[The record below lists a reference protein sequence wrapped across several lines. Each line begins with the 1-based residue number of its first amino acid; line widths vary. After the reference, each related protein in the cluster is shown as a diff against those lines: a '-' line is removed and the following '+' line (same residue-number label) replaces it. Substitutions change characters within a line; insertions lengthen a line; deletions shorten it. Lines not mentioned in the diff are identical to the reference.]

1 MKLTGRGGSGID
13 EYGVVK
19 LNGRNVLSSTERLVV
34 AVAHWKGGAVL
45 YSSVTEPLGKV
56 KAV

>member
-19 LNGRNVLSSTERLVV
+19 LNGRNLLSSTERLVV

-56 KAV
+56 

>member
-45 YSSVTEPLGKV
+45 SVLYSSVTEPLGKV
-56 KAV
+56 